1 MLGNDT
7 VKRALT
13 AFAKAA
19 AMPFYRRRLEKFER
33 MLARGH
39 AVQRAT
45 LFEKLRRCADSR
57 FGKDHGFSRIQTI
70 DDFRRAVPIAQ
81 YEYVAP
87 YIKEVSEGK
96 IEALFPADEKILAF
110 GCTSGTSG
118 QPKLNPVTRTWLRE
132 YRRSWEIWGTKAIL
146 AHADMIGTRILQLTG
161 PADLDRTP
169 SGLSVGMVSAIAV
182 RHQSRLLRA
191 FYATP
196 FGVSDISE
204 PAAKY
209 YSILRLSMV
218 QDVGF
223 LIAIT
228 PANLIRLAETGNDFR
243 ESLIRDIHDG
253 TLRSDFQLPPG
264 FREAMA
270 SRIRVKR
277 PDLARKF
284 EQVVE
289 RTGKLYPKDYWRL
302 HLATCWLGGTIGY
315 QSRILPQYYGN
326 VALRDLGLVS
336 TEGRHTTPLED
347 FRPEGVLAVDGNYYE
362 FVPVEE
368 MGTPNPTV
376 LECHELEPGA
386 EYFLIM
392 TTSSGLYRYDI
403 GDVVRC
409 VGYMGQAPLLEFLHK
424 DDSCVDMEGE
434 KISGHQIA
442 QAVETAASELALKV
456 GCVTAVPVRSEGERP
471 HYALLI
477 EESSI
482 SDKASA
488 VEFLKIVDREL
499 VKQNVMYA
507 GKRNDLYIDPPC
519 LVRLRNGAWSDFVTD
534 ELNRRGTAESQY
546 KHPALLPDAK
556 WLDRF
561 EPIDTV
567 RVK

>member
-1 MLGNDT
+1 MLGNET
-7 VKRALT
+7 FKRALT
-13 AFAKAA
+13 AFAKKAV
-19 AMPFYRRRLEKFER
+19 MPFYGRRLKKFER
-33 MLARGH
+33 MLANGH
-39 AVQRAT
+39 SVQRAN
-45 LFEKLRRCADSR
+45 LFDKLRRCEDSQ
-57 FGKDHGFSRIQTI
+57 FGKDHGFSKIRTI
-70 DDFRRAVPIAQ
+70 DDYRRAVPIAQ
-81 YEYVAP
+81 YEYIAP
-87 YIKEVSEGK
+87 YIKAVSEGR
-96 IEALFPADEKILAF
+96 IEALFPAWEKVLAF

-118 QPKLNPVTRTWLRE
+118 EPKLNPVTTTWLRE
-132 YRRSWEIWGTKAIL
+132 YRRSWEMWGTKAIL
-146 AHADMIGTRILQLTG
+146 AHPDMIGTRILQLTG

-182 RHQSRLLRA
+182 RHQSPLLRS

-196 FGVSDISE
+196 FEVSDIGD

-209 YSILRLSMV
+209 YTILRLSMV

-253 TLRSDFQLPPG
+253 TLRGDFQMSSS
-264 FREAMA
+264 FREKI
-270 SRIRVKR
+270 SPRIRVKR

-289 RTGKLYPKDYWRL
+289 QTGKLYPRDYWRL
-302 HLATCWLGGTIGY
+302 HLVTCWLGGTIGY
-315 QSRILPQYYGN
+315 QSRVLPQYYGDT
-326 VALRDLGLVS
+326 AFRDLGLVS

-347 FRPEGVLAVDGNYYE
+347 NQPEGVLAVDGNYYE
-362 FVPVEE
+362 FVPVQE

-376 LECHELEPGA
+376 LECNELESGQ

-424 DDSCVDMEGE
+424 DDGCVDMEGE

-442 QAVETAASELALKV
+442 QAVETAANELSLKV
-456 GCVTAVPVRSEGERP
+456 GCVTAVPVRSEGDKP

-477 EESSI
+477 EEAAI
-482 SDKASA
+482 ADKASA
-488 VEFLKIVDREL
+488 VKFLKIVDREL
-499 VKQNVMYA
+499 VKHNVMYA
-507 GKRNDLYIDPPC
+507 GKRNDLYIDPPR
-519 LVRLRNGAWSDFVTD
+519 LVRLQNGAWSDFVTA
-534 ELNRRGTAESQY
+534 ELSRRGTAESQY
-546 KHPALLPDAK
+546 KHPALVSDAK

-561 EPIDTV
+561 EPVDTV
-567 RVK
+567 RVS

>member
-1 MLGNDT
+1 MFGNET
-7 VKRALT
+7 LKKGLT

-33 MLARGH
+33 MLAEGH
-39 AVQRAT
+39 SVQRRT
-45 LFEKLRRCADSR
+45 LFDKLRRCADSQ
-57 FGKDHGFSRIQTI
+57 FGKDHGFSKIRTI
-70 DDFRRAVPIAQ
+70 DDYRRAVPIAQ
-81 YEYVAP
+81 YEYFAP
-87 YIKEVSEGK
+87 YIKAVSEGK
-96 IEALFPADEKILAF
+96 IEALFPSWEKVLAF

-118 QPKLNPVTRTWLRE
+118 DPKLNPVTTTWLRE
-132 YRRSWEIWGTKAIL
+132 YRRSWETWGTKAIL
-146 AHADMIGTRILQLTG
+146 SHPDMIGTRILQLTG
-161 PADLDRTP
+161 PGDLDRTP

-182 RHQSRLLRA
+182 RHQSRLLRS

-196 FGVSDISE
+196 FEVSDISE
-204 PAAKY
+204 AAAKY
-209 YSILRLSMV
+209 YTILRLSMV

-228 PANLIRLAETGNDFR
+228 PANLIRLAETGNEFR

-264 FREAMA
+264 FREKVD

-284 EQVVE
+284 EQAIE
-289 RTGKLYPKDYWRL
+289 STGKLYPKDYWRL
-302 HLATCWLGGTIGY
+302 HLVTCWLGGTIGY
-315 QSRILPQYYGN
+315 QSRILPQYYGQT
-326 VALRDLGLVS
+326 AFRDLGLVS

-347 FRPEGVLAVDGNYYE
+347 NRPEGVLAVDGNYYE
-362 FVPVEE
+362 FIPVEE

-376 LECHELEPGA
+376 LECHELETGG

-442 QAVETAASELALKV
+442 QAVETAAQELALKV
-456 GCVTAVPVRSEGERP
+456 GCVTAVPVRSDGDKP

-477 EESSI
+477 EEAAF

-488 VEFLKIVDREL
+488 VKFLQIVDREL
-499 VKQNVMYA
+499 VKHNVMYA
-507 GKRNDLYIDPPC
+507 GKRNDLYIDAPR

-546 KHPALLPDAK
+546 KHPSLVPDAK

-561 EPIDTV
+561 EPVDTV
-567 RVK
+567 RVS